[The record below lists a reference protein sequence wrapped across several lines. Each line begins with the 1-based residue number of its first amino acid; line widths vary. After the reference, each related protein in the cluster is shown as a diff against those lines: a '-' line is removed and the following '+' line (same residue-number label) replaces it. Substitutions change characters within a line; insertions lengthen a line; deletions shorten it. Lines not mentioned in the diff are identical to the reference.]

1 MDNTQPASS
10 SRASLS
16 EILEEQ
22 RSAARDQLEAAWQ
35 LQVAR
40 VEEQLSSGWRQHFE
54 RVIEERF
61 GEIAER
67 VEEAFSQELQARLS
81 ELRSALRREL
91 GDRFNQSLRRL
102 RKSESETELYANLLD
117 AAGAFCR
124 RAALLLVDGSV
135 LRCIGSHDFVAEA
148 GGQLGDVE
156 VPLASAP
163 ALHSAVEARDTTV
176 AARVAAELSEP
187 LTGFFGEAPDRK
199 ASLFPVVV
207 REKTAAVLCADGGDG
222 DLDAGSLELL
232 TMMAASSLEA
242 RAALS
247 SQPPPAGISGAEQT
261 AAPEPEWL
269 RLPPGEREAHLRAR
283 RFARVQVAEMRLYK
297 ANAVKEGRAQQN
309 LYSALRE
316 DIDAA
321 REAFRLNFVAGCT
334 SMADYLHLELVRT
347 LANDDACLL
356 GPGYPGPLV

>member
-1 MDNTQPASS
+1 MENTQPAAVP
-10 SRASLS
+10 RPSLT
-16 EILEEQ
+16 ETFQEQ
-22 RSAARDQLEAAWQ
+22 RGAAREQLEAAWQ
-35 LQVAR
+35 LQMAR
-40 VEEQLSSGWRQHFE
+40 IEQ
-54 RVIEERF
+54 VVEERF
-61 GEIAER
+61 QETEAR
-67 VEEAFSQELQARLS
+67 VAEAFSRELEARLS
-81 ELRSALRREL
+81 ELRSTLRREF

-124 RAALLLVDGSV
+124 RAALLLVDGSI
-135 LRCIGSHDFVAEA
+135 LRCIGSHDFAAEA

-163 ALHSAVEARDTTV
+163 ALHSAVEAKDTTV

-187 LTGFFGEAPDRK
+187 LAGFFGEAQDRQ

-222 DLDAGSLELL
+222 DLEAGSLELL
-232 TMMAASSLEA
+232 TMLAASTLEA
-242 RAALS
+242 RATAP
-247 SQPPPAGISGAEQT
+247 QPAPPLDASE
-261 AAPEPEWL
+261 
-269 RLPPGEREAHLRAR
+269 LPPEERGTHLRAL

-297 ANAVKEGRAQQN
+297 ANAVREGRAQKD
-309 LYSALRE
+309 LYTTLKE
-316 DIDAA
+316 DIDSA
-321 REAFRLNFVAGCT
+321 REAFRLNFVAGRD

-347 LANDDACLL
+347 LANDDPLLL